1 MWTPREVRKLIAQI
15 SGMIFGI
22 GGILLMIADV
32 KTTGK
37 INITSNLVS
46 GQIESGSAGLLL
58 LFFSFFLILIPA
70 IIGKNTPTIEKSRK
84 EIKNNKANKGL
95 TILHKSI
102 ISAIVCGTLSV
113 ICFLS
118 SYSETLKTHTSFTN
132 FLLIGGYGIG
142 ALTGILIISA
152 LFEVFEPSEEKQN
165 NQDTN

>member
-15 SGMIFGI
+15 SGIIFGI

-70 IIGKNTPTIEKSRK
+70 ISGKNIQSTEKNK
-84 EIKNNKANKGL
+84 KVNKNNQVNKGL
-95 TILHKSI
+95 TMLHKAI
-102 ISAIVCGTLSV
+102 ISAIVCGTLSI

-118 SYSETLKTHTSFTN
+118 SHTEALKTHTSFTN
-132 FLLIGGYGIG
+132 FLLIGGYGLG
-142 ALTGILIISA
+142 AMTGLLIIGSV
-152 LFEVFEPSEEKQN
+152 FEFFEPSEEKQN
-165 NQDTN
+165 NQDAN